1 MNDRRSASRPL
12 RVATMITRLEGGAGV
27 LTLRGAK
34 ALDPGQFQATIITGS
49 GNHLLDEAAA
59 AGLEVV
65 MSRPF
70 ARRSI
75 RGTICGRSAHSAH
88 C

>member
-1 MNDRRSASRPL
+1 
-12 RVATMITRLEGGAGV
+12 MITRLEGGAGV

-34 ALDPGQFQATIITGS
+34 ALDPGQVQATIITGS

-65 MSRPF
+65 MEPALRTPIDP
-70 ARRSI
+70 RSDL
-75 RGTICGRSAHSAH
+75 RALRLTQLTAEGAVF
-88 C
+88 